1 MFKVKVTDTTWL
13 LWTILSFGN
22 VGCTLAAAYCYS
34 PPSGIPTLLR
44 LMATANVP
52 SRPKTI
58 IVVKLVVYTTEKS
71 PFFSLTTQQHGEVRC
86 EIFMS
91 SSAKF
96 VRSDASNLFFVFSAV
111 LKLDFFSQFCSQILG
126 GFELK
131 HSSKLVYF
139 LAR

>member
-1 MFKVKVTDTTWL
+1 MPSKVQKGERRRQRNYISKCLCFASLGQRVHFEPVLKSLSDFFFCESHFVKVKVTDTTWL

-71 PFFSLTTQQHGEVRC
+71 PFFSSDDPATR
-86 EIFMS
+86 
-91 SSAKF
+91 
-96 VRSDASNLFFVFSAV
+96 RS
-111 LKLDFFSQFCSQILG
+111 QM
-126 GFELK
+126 
-131 HSSKLVYF
+131 
-139 LAR
+139 